1 MTQPN
6 APTQP
11 PGPPN
16 QPAVAPPQ
24 TPGAVMA
31 VARVNQQAVEAA
43 QDIRVL
49 NVAGRKDV
57 ERIET
62 VVTLPAGFQY
72 EIKRKGSRNADGTWA
87 PDSYKVGI
95 TADGYD
101 YLNRVLGASFFLPEW
116 VHDEQGRPQRNP
128 IHRKDYIYLRLGC
141 VWYTPLGQLIMATED
156 VEVDFNLTWMD
167 ARINAFGAEVV
178 TDPDTGLPQFDQFGN
193 PAVKLD
199 KAAELKAL
207 KTLSQLRTFGPRY
220 AQTVA
225 RVRLLKMATG
235 IRSLTSAHPKDTPI
249 KMVGFRDKMTAQ
261 QRIETAGG
269 DLGTLYGRPEETKPL
284 TANEMAE
291 VGDITD
297 DNDIVEAIDRDAVE
311 AQQAEPPDRPFSP
324 EDLADSGIK

>member
-1 MTQPN
+1 VTTQ
-6 APTQP
+6 QP
-11 PGPPN
+11 ATPPVAPN
-16 QPAVAPPQ
+16 QPITAPPQ

-31 VARVNQQAVEAA
+31 VARANQQTAVEVA
-43 QDIRVL
+43 QDVTLISI
-49 NVAGRKDV
+49 AGRKGV
-57 ERIET
+57 ERFET
-62 VVTLPAGFQY
+62 VVTLPAQFQY
-72 EIKRKGSRNADGTWA
+72 EIKRKGSRQADGSWA
-87 PDSYKVGI
+87 PDTFKVGI

-116 VHDEQGRPQRNP
+116 VHDEQGKPQRNP

-167 ARINAFGAEVV
+167 ARINAYGAEVM
-178 TDPDTGLPQFDQFGN
+178 TDPETGLPQFDQFGN

-235 IRSLTSAHPKDTPI
+235 IRSLTSDHPKNTPI
-249 KMVGFRDKMTAQ
+249 KMVGFRDQMSAQ

-269 DLGTLYGRPEETKPL
+269 DLGTLYGRADDTTPL

-291 VGDITD
+291 VGDVTD
-297 DNDIVEAIDRDAVE
+297 DNDITEAIDRDAVA
-311 AQQAEPPDRPFSP
+311 AQQAEPNDRPFSN
-324 EDLADSGIK
+324 EDLADSGIR